1 MNTNHRLDLHQ
12 LRSDARTGERKASF
26 GFEFC
31 EILPSIVNYSFIILL
46 HRNTTG
52 IVADEDNESVF
63 MKSAMSGRS

>member
-31 EILPSIVNYSFIILL
+31 EMLPSIVDDSFRLML
-46 HRNTTG
+46 HRINTG
-52 IVADEDNESVF
+52 ILVHENNESGF
-63 MKSAMSGRS
+63 MNSAWWGCS